1 MSIKHAA
8 LIILNILFLTNFAE
22 TKSLE
27 EIIHRPTNSFREIY
41 VTDFKYPEIASIATE
56 DTDLTSDSDDE
67 THLNAYCLK
76 LAERYANRASQL
88 NSIKISKQFFTF
100 TCYYQ
105 SGRLRSIKGEDLAE
119 KRVKFLIDSFDLQLA
134 SALTSPFL
142 KQAKFAERL
151 EKSHNNSIFGLLG
164 VDLFYSMFI
173 FQLSSIIV
181 IIAFISWL
189 YQMLTKSN

>member
-1 MSIKHAA
+1 MSIKHAV
-8 LIILNILFLTNFAE
+8 LIIFNILFFTSFTTA
-22 TKSLE
+22 KSLE
-27 EIIHRPTNSFREIY
+27 EILHRPTNRFREIY
-41 VTDFKYPEIASIATE
+41 VTDFKYPEIENITSG
-56 DTDLTSDSDDE
+56 DTDLSPESDEE
-67 THLNAYCLK
+67 THLNKYCLK
-76 LAERYANRASQL
+76 LAERYANRASVL

-105 SGRLRSIKGEDLAE
+105 SGRLKSLKGENLAE
-119 KRVKFLIDSFDLQLA
+119 KRANFLIDSFDLQLA

-142 KQAKFAERL
+142 KQTKFTERL
-151 EKSHNNSIFGLLG
+151 EKSHNNSIFGLIG

-189 YQMLTKSN
+189 YQMLTRPN